1 MSGIS
6 YIYRFFYLGY
16 AFAKARSV
24 IKIKHNMSMGL
35 LKEFKEFAVKGNM
48 IDMAVGIIIG
58 TAFNN
63 VVQTLVKKVILPPL
77 SFLTDG
83 VNFEDKKYIL
93 REAIEGETGDRAKE
107 IAISY
112 GELFNVTLDFIVIGF
127 TVFIVVKLMNRLR
140 NNAEDPKNK
149 KVVTPKDI
157 ELLND
162 LKELMQEQNTLLKN
176 K

>member
-1 MSGIS
+1 M
-6 YIYRFFYLGY
+6 
-16 AFAKARSV
+16 K
-24 IKIKHNMSMGL
+24 L

-63 VVQTLVKKVILPPL
+63 VVQILVKKVILPPL
-77 SFLTDG
+77 SYLTDG
-83 VNFEDKKYIL
+83 VNYEDKKYVL
-93 REAIEGETGDRAKE
+93 REALEGGTGDRAKE

-112 GELFNVTLDFIVIGF
+112 GELINVIIDFMVIGF
-127 TVFIVVKLMNRLR
+127 TIFIVIKLMNKLR
-140 NNAEDPKNK
+140 NNAQDPSNNK
-149 KVVTPKDI
+149 MVTPKDI

-162 LKELMQEQNTLLKN
+162 LKELMQEQNAILKH

>member
-1 MSGIS
+1 M
-6 YIYRFFYLGY
+6 
-16 AFAKARSV
+16 K
-24 IKIKHNMSMGL
+24 L

-63 VVQTLVKKVILPPL
+63 VVQILVKKVILPPL
-77 SFLTDG
+77 SYLTDG
-83 VNFEDKKYIL
+83 VNYEDKKYVL
-93 REAIEGETGDRAKE
+93 REALEGGTGDRAKE

-112 GELFNVTLDFIVIGF
+112 GELLNVIIDFMVIGF
-127 TVFIVVKLMNRLR
+127 TIFIVIKLMNKLR
-140 NNAEDPKNK
+140 NNAQDPSNNK
-149 KVVTPKDI
+149 MVTPKDI

-162 LKELMQEQNTLLKN
+162 LKELMQEQNAILKQ